1 MPRTMLN
8 DQHWSKLKAI
18 LRNFNIYL
26 KSNLRNF
33 FEAILYRIRTGCPWR
48 DLPEVFGNPN
58 SIFKKYCRWSNKD
71 KLMKIFKILSENAD
85 HEWIFI
91 DATHVRA
98 HQHSAG
104 IPDQDISKSVGGNSS
119 KIHLAVDSHGNP
131 IEFII
136 SDGTTHDVKVA
147 PILVE
152 QLDLTNTEI
161 VCMDKGYDSETLREQ
176 IKNKSAKANIPK
188 KSNTRSSNDHM
199 DWYLYKI
206 RHLVENAFCRLK
218 QFRGIATRFDKLKR
232 NFRSAVALACIYL
245 WLPL

>member
-1 MPRTMLN
+1 ML
-8 DQHWSKLKAI
+8 I
-18 LRNFNIYL
+18 FNIYL

-33 FEAILYRIRTGCPWR
+33 FEAILYRIRTGCPSR

-58 SIFKKYCRWSNKD
+58 SIFKKYNRWSNKD
-71 KLMKIFKILSENAD
+71 KIMKIFKIFSENAD
-85 HEWIFI
+85 REWIFI

-104 IPDQDISKSVGGNSS
+104 IPNQDISKSVGGNSS

-136 SDGTTHDVKVA
+136 SDGTSHDIKVA
-147 PILVE
+147 PDLVSK
-152 QLDLTNTEI
+152 LDLTESEML
-161 VCMDKGYDSETLREQ
+161 CADKGYDSESFRKKIRES
-176 IKNKSAKANIPK
+176 NTKANIPRR
-188 KSNTRSSNDHM
+188 SNAKSSNDDM
-199 DWYLYKI
+199 DWYMYKI

-218 QFRGIATRFDKLKR
+218 QFRGIATRYDKLKR
-232 NFRSAVALACIYL
+232 NYQSAVALACIFI